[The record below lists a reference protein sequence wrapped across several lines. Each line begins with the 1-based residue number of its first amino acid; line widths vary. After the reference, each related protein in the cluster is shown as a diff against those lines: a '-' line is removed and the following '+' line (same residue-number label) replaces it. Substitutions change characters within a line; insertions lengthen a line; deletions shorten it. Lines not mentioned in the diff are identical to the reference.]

1 MPKERSKRECV
12 PVWMK
17 HKKKSK
23 KVRKRETCVIVME
36 SILLILNELVMGIVE
51 MCEVDVMM
59 QSKSKR

>member
-1 MPKERSKRECV
+1 
-12 PVWMK
+12 MK